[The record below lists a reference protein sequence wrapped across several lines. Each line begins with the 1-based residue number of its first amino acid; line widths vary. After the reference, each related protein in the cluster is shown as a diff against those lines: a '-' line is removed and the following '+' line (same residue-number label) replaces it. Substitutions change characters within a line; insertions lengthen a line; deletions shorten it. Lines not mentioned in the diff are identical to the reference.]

1 MKLKTRSIFQR
12 YNITDEAVLLEGAE
26 RLGRASLDVGSS
38 SYIPP
43 REANSLQARQLV
55 LLAASR

>member
-26 RLGRASLDVGSS
+26 RLGRAYAGRRV
-38 SYIPP
+38 I
-43 REANSLQARQLV
+43 QLHTTP
-55 LLAASR
+55 